1 MLRLAGWLVLGVVGG
16 MFGPGLRA
24 ADAQTVVVAQ
34 GAREQPTAEE
44 IVRRMMVYDRERQA
58 ELAHYGSERVY
69 RVEYEGPV
77 GVRKAEVR
85 ARVEYSAPS
94 RKQFTVLTETGSTIF
109 CHQIVRRLMEGEQ
122 EGALPANHERAML
135 SPENDLLEL
144 VGKDVVDGVKT
155 WVLEVEP
162 RRENRFNYKGKV
174 WVSMEDYAVV
184 RIVGS
189 PAKNPSWLMGSAEFD
204 YRYAR
209 HGRFWLPQSSE
220 TLSHLRIGGEIRLTV
235 EYGTYQIVAEAP
247 RNVLA
252 ETTGEDRVET
262 APAAMPDAVA
272 PRGFR

>member
-1 MLRLAGWLVLGVVGG
+1 MLRLAGWLAVGVVGG
-16 MFGPGLRA
+16 MFGPGVRA
-24 ADAQTVVVAQ
+24 ADGQALGVAHA
-34 GAREQPTAEE
+34 ARKQPTAEE
-44 IVRRMMVYDRERQA
+44 IVRRMMVNDQERQA

-135 SPENDLLEL
+135 SPENDRLEL
-144 VGKDVVDGVKT
+144 VGIDVVDGVKT
-155 WVLEVEP
+155 WVLAVEP
-162 RRENRFNYKGKV
+162 RVGNRFNYKGKV

-209 HGRFWLPQSSE
+209 HGQFWLPQSSE
-220 TLSHLRIGGEIRLTV
+220 TVSRLRIGGEIRLTV
-235 EYGTYQIVAEAP
+235 DYGEYQIVAEPP

-252 ETTGEDRVET
+252 ETIPEERPEGHAVM
-262 APAAMPDAVA
+262 PAAAA
-272 PRGFR
+272 PHGFR